1 MDLCEGRVDKGLMT
15 MMKDVSLAKTNAK
28 GEFLY
33 NKVQDI
39 TWDDVLSK
47 YIILPEVKFVEN
59 FHSSIEGVP

>member
-59 FHSSIEGVP
+59 SHSSIEGVP